1 MRLLRGYGPGLCSN
15 YELRASQVGVFMS
28 REGNARLAEEYRAA
42 TPAFAEAVRKLSLL
56 EGVATHDRVRAL

>member
-1 MRLLRGYGPGLCSN
+1 
-15 YELRASQVGVFMS
+15 MS

-56 EGVATHDRVRAL
+56 AGVGTHDRARVL